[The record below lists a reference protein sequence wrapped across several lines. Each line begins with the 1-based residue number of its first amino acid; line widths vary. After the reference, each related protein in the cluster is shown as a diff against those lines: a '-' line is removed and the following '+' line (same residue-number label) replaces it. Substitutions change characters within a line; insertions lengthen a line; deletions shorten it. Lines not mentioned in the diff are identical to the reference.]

1 MIQSMCRGGVRC
13 TVSSSSEDQRIR
25 GSKQGQRVRGADEV
39 QMAEVQSSCK
49 GLLVEMLVQ
58 VIVQVQRGKRQK
70 RCSGDAEVMQNRAV
84 QMQRRCST
92 VVQRIRG
99 SEG

>member
-39 QMAEVQSSCK
+39 QMAEVEQ
-49 GLLVEMLVQ
+49 L
-58 VIVQVQRGKRQK
+58 QRFTSRDACAGDCSGAKRQE
-70 RCSGDAEVMQNRAV
+70 AEEV
-84 QMQRRCST
+84 QW
-92 VVQRIRG
+92 
-99 SEG
+99 

>member
-1 MIQSMCRGGVRC
+1 
-13 TVSSSSEDQRIR
+13 
-25 GSKQGQRVRGADEV
+25 
-39 QMAEVQSSCK
+39 
-49 GLLVEMLVQ
+49 MLVQ